1 MVWALHMTTKEV
13 KKVYRQGGGLICI
26 QIRQYQRRGDGG
38 QESNGP
44 DRCCDARLFPQL
56 SYDFLRKVIPN
67 FRGLYRKDD

>member
-1 MVWALHMTTKEV
+1 MVGALQMSTKEV
-13 KKVYRQGGGLICI
+13 KKVYRQGGGIICI
-26 QIRQYQRRGDGG
+26 RESQRRGDGG

-67 FRGLYRKDD
+67 FRGL